1 MAGSSVP
8 AVKLDWIEL
17 AWFNVALLNLVWF
30 KPVQLMLVMFVPDAV
45 PFAPV
50 VSLPD

>member
-8 AVKLDWIEL
+8 AVNPDWIEL

-45 PFAPV
+45 PFAAV
-50 VSLPD
+50 ISLPD